1 MRYDFQESGVSQNEV
16 LIYENE
22 MFFFESLA
30 FLIRMYVILELG
42 FFLNEGLYFRVRC
55 FSKPAARRTK

>member
-1 MRYDFQESGVSQNEV
+1 MKMRCF
-16 LIYENE
+16 L
-22 MFFFESLA
+22 FESLA